1 MDDTITAYVA
11 AWNEPD
17 AGERRRL
24 LEQSLTADA
33 QLLGP
38 NYLCSGT
45 DEIVEQIGRYQV
57 QMPGTRIV
65 PSSGVDAHHDVARYA
80 WRIVDEAD
88 TAVMEGLDV
97 VERADDGRLSRV
109 VMFYGP
115 LPAGG

>member
-1 MDDTITAYVA
+1 MDETTATYFA

-45 DEIVEQIGRYQV
+45 DEIVEQIGRYQE
-57 QMPGTRIV
+57 QMPGTWIV

-80 WRIVDEAD
+80 WRIVDDEG
-88 TAVMEGLDV
+88 TAVMEGLDI

-115 LPAGG
+115 LPAGD